1 MKVLVADDDL
11 ITRRLLESVLQTWG
25 YEVCTAVNGE
35 EALRTLTREDHPEM
49 ALIDWQMPIM
59 DGPEVCRSA
68 RAALLSDSLHIILLT
83 SVGGS
88 QNIINGL
95 RSGADDYVTKPFNR
109 DELRARLDVG
119 RRIVQLQHNL
129 ATRVKQ
135 LEDALTHVKQ
145 LQGLLPICSYCKK
158 IRNDRNYWQQVET
171 FIHEHS
177 EAKFSHGICP
187 DCYEKFVQPE
197 LNSFTGE

>member
-1 MKVLVADDDL
+1 
-11 ITRRLLESVLQTWG
+11 
-25 YEVCTAVNGE
+25 
-35 EALRTLTREDHPEM
+35 M
-49 ALIDWQMPIM
+49 ALLDWQMPMM
-59 DGPEVCRSA
+59 DGPEVCRSV
-68 RAALLSDSLHIILLT
+68 RANPLRDSLHIILLT

-129 ATRVKQ
+129 ATRVKE
-135 LEDALTHVKQ
+135 LEDALAHVKQ

-171 FIHEHS
+171 FIHENS

-187 DCYEKFVQPE
+187 DCYEKIIKPE
-197 LNSFTGE
+197 LNSLTEG